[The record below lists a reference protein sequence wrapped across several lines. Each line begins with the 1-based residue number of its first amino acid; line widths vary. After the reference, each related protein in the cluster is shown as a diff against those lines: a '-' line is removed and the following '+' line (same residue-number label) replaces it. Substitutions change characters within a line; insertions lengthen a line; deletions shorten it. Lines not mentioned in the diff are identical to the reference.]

1 MHPHISSPM
10 RSTLTSRAPA
20 PRVLSRG
27 KPSSSSPA
35 RRRPTTPRAGPLEL
49 VGDLVREAVAKGD
62 DQRAREAERARD
74 APAGVPPPPVIP
86 VQRPATFGFVDN
98 AERWN
103 GRASMVGWW
112 SLLAVEAVAGRG
124 LLDVL
129 GFETGHGIN
138 FTF

>member
-1 MHPHISSPM
+1 MHPHTPSPM
-10 RSTLTSRAPA
+10 RSTLTSRAPI

-27 KPSSSSPA
+27 RPSSSSPA
-35 RRRPTTPRAGPLEL
+35 RRRLHTTRAGPLEL
-49 VGDLVREAVAKGD
+49 VGDLVREAIAEGED
-62 DQRAREAERARD
+62 RRAQMEMRARD

-129 GFETGHGIN
+129 GFDTGHGIN

>member
-35 RRRPTTPRAGPLEL
+35 RRRLRPPRAGPLEL
-49 VGDLVREAVAKGD
+49 VGDLVREAIAEGED
-62 DQRAREAERARD
+62 RRAQREMRARD

-129 GFETGHGIN
+129 GFDTGHGIN

>member
-1 MHPHISSPM
+1 MPS
-10 RSTLTSRAPA
+10 
-20 PRVLSRG
+20 VLSSHASVPRALARG
-27 KPSSSSPA
+27 KPTPSSSF
-35 RRRPTTPRAGPLEL
+35 RRRLPSTRAGPIEL
-49 VGDLVREAVAKGD
+49 VGDLFREAVQKGED
-62 DQRAREAERARD
+62 ARERRAMRARD

-86 VQRPATFGFVDN
+86 VPRPATFGFVDN

-112 SLLAVEAVAGRG
+112 SLLLVEAVAGRG

-129 GFETGHGIN
+129 GFDTGHGIN

>member
-1 MHPHISSPM
+1 MTPHTPSPM
-10 RSTLTSRAPA
+10 RSTLTSRAPI

-27 KPSSSSPA
+27 RPSSSSPA
-35 RRRPTTPRAGPLEL
+35 RRRLHTTRAGPLDL
-49 VGDLVREAVAKGD
+49 VGDLVREAIAEGED
-62 DQRAREAERARD
+62 RRAQREMRARD
-74 APAGVPPPPVIP
+74 APAGVPKPPVIP

-129 GFETGHGIN
+129 GFDTGHGIN